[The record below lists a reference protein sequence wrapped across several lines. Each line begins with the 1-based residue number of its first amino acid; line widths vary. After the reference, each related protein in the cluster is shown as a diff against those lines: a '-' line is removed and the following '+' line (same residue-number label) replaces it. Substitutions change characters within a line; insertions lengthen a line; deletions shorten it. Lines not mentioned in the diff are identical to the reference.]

1 MNGNAVFLD
10 FTAMTTIALTADSIN
25 ALDLSPIQTVVD
37 PLLQEGIITT
47 CEQQLQFKIEYS
59 QAPDDPRELPEIPEV
74 RLWFIRLDALY
85 PWLPFLLDWK
95 AGELTRYTAML
106 VPHQFHPKDGIQYN
120 PEALEIFV
128 MHKIFVLA
136 TWMQQQGMDGNARLK
151 AMTQM
156 FGYEIDSA
164 FFDLL

>member
-1 MNGNAVFLD
+1 
-10 FTAMTTIALTADSIN
+10 MTTIALNANLIN
-25 ALDLSPIQTVVD
+25 TLDLSPAQAVIE
-37 PLLQEGIITT
+37 PLLQQGKLING
-47 CEQQLQFKIEYS
+47 EQLLQFQIDYP

-128 MHKIFVLA
+128 MHKIFVLSG
-136 TWMQQQGMDGNARLK
+136 WMQQQGIEGTSRLK

-156 FGYEIDSA
+156 FGYEIDDA
-164 FFDLL
+164 FFELL

>member
-1 MNGNAVFLD
+1 MA
-10 FTAMTTIALTADSIN
+10 TTTIALNADLIN
-25 ALDLSPIQTVVD
+25 ALDLSPLQTVID
-37 PLLQEGIITT
+37 PVLQQGKIMTY
-47 CEQQLQFKIEYS
+47 EQQLQFTIDYPQE
-59 QAPDDPRELPEIPEV
+59 PTDPRELPEIPEI
-74 RLWFIRLDALY
+74 RLWFIRLDARY

-136 TWMQQQGMDGNARLK
+136 GWMQLQGLEGRARLK

-156 FGYEIDSA
+156 FGYELDDA